1 MSLSNTTDSNLCY
14 LVDQIKGKFCFLVVL
29 FITLWGLV
37 VTNSSLAKLLLNLNQ
52 IVTSNFT

>member
-14 LVDQIKGKFCFLVVL
+14 LVDQIKGKFCFMVFL